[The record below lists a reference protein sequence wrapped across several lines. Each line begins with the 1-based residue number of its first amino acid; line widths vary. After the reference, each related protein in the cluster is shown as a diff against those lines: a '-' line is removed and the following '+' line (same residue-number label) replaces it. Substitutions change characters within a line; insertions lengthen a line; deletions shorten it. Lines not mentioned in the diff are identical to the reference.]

1 MPIQTEWGNPQKTV
15 IHSVFGETWTL
26 DEYHAMID
34 TMHKMVISVDHP
46 VHFISDFSSS
56 KASPAKLLSTGRHV
70 ENTMTENSG
79 INVIVNANGFL
90 KAMASVSQKLFL
102 KDVKIYFAD
111 SMEEAYQII
120 GRYDRANTGR

>member
-1 MPIQTEWGNPQKTV
+1 MPIKSEWGNPQKTI

-34 TMHKMVISVDHP
+34 TMHKMVVSVDHP
-46 VHFISDFSSS
+46 VHFISDFSKS

-70 ENTMTENSG
+70 ENTMTQNSG

-90 KAMASVSQKLFL
+90 KALANVSQRMFL
-102 KDVKIYFAD
+102 KDVQLYFAD
-111 SMEEAYQII
+111 SVEEAYQIVEKHDQTNAA
-120 GRYDRANTGR
+120 R